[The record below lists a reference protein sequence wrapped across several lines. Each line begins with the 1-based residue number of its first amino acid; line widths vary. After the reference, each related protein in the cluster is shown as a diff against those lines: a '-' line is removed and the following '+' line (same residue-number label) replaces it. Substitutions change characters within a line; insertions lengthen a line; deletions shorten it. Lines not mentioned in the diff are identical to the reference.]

1 MSKNLVIVES
11 PAKAKTIAGFLG
23 KDFAVESSFGHIRD
37 LVQKDM
43 GVNVKNGFKPVYE
56 VSKDKKEIV
65 KKLKKLCST
74 AEIVWLASDED
85 REGEAIAWH
94 LAETLGLDPL
104 VTNRIVFHEITKTA
118 IQKAVS
124 SPRTI
129 NMDLVNAQQARRVL
143 DRLVGYELSP
153 VLWKKV
159 RRGLSAG
166 RVQSVSVRLLVERE
180 REIQAFNSESA
191 FRIVAEFNA
200 GGKVFKA
207 ELNERFKKSE
217 DAQAFLAKSA
227 AFQYSIEALEVKP
240 AKRSPAAPFTTST
253 LQQEASRKLGFPVGT
268 TMQIAQKLYEAGFI
282 TYMRTDSV
290 NLSDDALAAAR
301 NEIVHS
307 YGAEYAETRKFKTK
321 ARGAQE
327 AHEAIRPTYMD
338 KSTVTGDARMKK
350 LYELIW
356 KRTLASQMS
365 DAKLERTTV
374 TIPAPNA
381 FHYTAKGEVIR
392 FEGFLKVYLEDTDD
406 EEGEEQKGMLP
417 ALNLN
422 QSLLYN
428 KIEATERYSRP
439 QPRYTEAS
447 LVKKLEELGIGR
459 PSTYA
464 PTISTIVKREYA
476 VKSDLEGEERSYQ
489 TLTLTGSDISTK
501 MLKERTGADKGKLM
515 PTDIGMVVNDFLV
528 EHFNE
533 VLDFH
538 FTAKVEE
545 DFDRIAEG
553 EVDWTEMLD
562 GFYKDFRPNIEKVEE
577 NAGYAKGERSLGSD
591 PATGK
596 PIVAKIARYGPVVQ
610 MGSAEDEEKPRF
622 ASLLKDQRIE
632 SITLEEALKL
642 FQLPRVIGALEGK
655 DLKAGIGRFGPYVQ
669 HGSLY
674 ASIKAADGDDPM
686 TIGLERAIELIL
698 AKRVAD
704 ANKKIALFEGDPI
717 IEILNGRW
725 GPYIKV
731 GKENHRIP
739 KGTDA
744 TTLDREACEALIAKA
759 PKSKK

>member
-43 GVNVKNGFKPVYE
+43 GVDVKNGFKPVYE

>member
-43 GVNVKNGFKPVYE
+43 GVDVKNGFKPVYE

-124 SPRTI
+124 APRTI

-200 GGKVFKA
+200 GKKVFKA
-207 ELNERFKKSE
+207 ELNERFQKSE
-217 DAQAFLAKSA
+217 EAQAFLSKSSS
-227 AFQYSIEALEVKP
+227 FQYSIEGLEVKP

-301 NEIVHS
+301 NEIVSS
-307 YGAEYAETRKFKTK
+307 YGAEFAETRKFKTK

-338 KSTVTGDARMKK
+338 KSTVGGDARMKK

-374 TIPAPNA
+374 TIPAPNGL
-381 FHYTAKGEVIR
+381 HYTAKGEVIR

-406 EEGEEQKGMLP
+406 EDAEEQKGMLP
-417 ALNLN
+417 ALSLN
-422 QSLLYN
+422 QVLNYDR
-428 KIEATERYSRP
+428 IEATERYTRP
-439 QPRYTEAS
+439 SARYTEAS

-476 VKSDLEGEERSYQ
+476 VKSDLEGEERAYQ
-489 TLTLTGSDISTK
+489 QLVLKGSDISSKT
-501 MLKERTGADKGKLM
+501 LKERTGADKGKLM

-562 GFYKDFRPNIEKVEE
+562 GFYKEFRPNIDKVEE
-577 NAGYAKGERSLGSD
+577 NAGYAKGERSLGFD
-591 PATGK
+591 PESGK

-610 MGSAEDEEKPRF
+610 LGSAEDEDKPRF

-642 FQLPRVIGALEGK
+642 FQLPRVIGELEGK
-655 DLKAGIGRFGPYVQ
+655 ELKAGIGRFGPYVQ

-674 ASIKAADGDDPM
+674 ASIKASDGDDPI
-686 TIGLERAIELIL
+686 TIGLDRATELIL
-698 AKRVAD
+698 AKRDAD
-704 ANKKIALFEGDPI
+704 AKKKIALFEGDPV

-739 KGTDA
+739 KGTDVES
-744 TTLDREACEALIAKA
+744 LDREACEALIAKG

>member
-43 GVNVKNGFKPVYE
+43 GVDVKNGFKPVYE

-124 SPRTI
+124 APRTI

-200 GGKVFKA
+200 GKKVFKA
-207 ELNERFKKSE
+207 ELNERFQKSE
-217 DAQAFLAKSA
+217 EAQAFLSKSSS
-227 AFQYSIEALEVKP
+227 FQYSIEGLEVKP

-301 NEIVHS
+301 NEIVSS
-307 YGAEYAETRKFKTK
+307 YGAEFAETRKFKTK

-338 KSTVTGDARMKK
+338 KSTVGGDARMKK

-374 TIPAPNA
+374 TIPAPNGL
-381 FHYTAKGEVIR
+381 HYTAKGEVIR

-406 EEGEEQKGMLP
+406 EDAEEQKGMLP
-417 ALNLN
+417 ALSLN
-422 QSLLYN
+422 QVLNYDR
-428 KIEATERYSRP
+428 IEATERYSRP
-439 QPRYTEAS
+439 SARYTEAS

-476 VKSDLEGEERSYQ
+476 VKSDLEGEERAYQ
-489 TLTLTGSDISTK
+489 QLVLKGSDISSKT
-501 MLKERTGADKGKLM
+501 LKERTGADKGKLM

-562 GFYKDFRPNIEKVEE
+562 GFYKEFRPNIDKVEE
-577 NAGYAKGERSLGSD
+577 NAGYAKGERSLGFD
-591 PATGK
+591 PESGK

-610 MGSAEDEEKPRF
+610 LGSAEDEDKPRF

-642 FQLPRVIGALEGK
+642 FQLPRVIGELEGK
-655 DLKAGIGRFGPYVQ
+655 ELKAGIGRFGPYVQ

-674 ASIKAADGDDPM
+674 ASIKASDGDDPI
-686 TIGLERAIELIL
+686 TIGLDRATELIL
-698 AKRVAD
+698 AKRDAD
-704 ANKKIALFEGDPI
+704 AKKKIALFEGDPV

-739 KGTDA
+739 KGTDVES
-744 TTLDREACEALIAKA
+744 LDREACEALIAKG

>member
-43 GVNVKNGFKPVYE
+43 GVDVKNGFKPVYE

-124 SPRTI
+124 APRTI

-200 GGKVFKA
+200 GKKVFKA
-207 ELNERFKKSE
+207 ELNERFQKSE
-217 DAQAFLAKSA
+217 EAQAFLSKSSS
-227 AFQYSIEALEVKP
+227 FQYSIEGLEVKP

-301 NEIVHS
+301 NEIVSS
-307 YGAEYAETRKFKTK
+307 YGAEFAETRKFKTK

-338 KSTVTGDARMKK
+338 KSTVGGDARMKK

-374 TIPAPNA
+374 TIPAPNGL
-381 FHYTAKGEVIR
+381 HYTAKGEVIR

-406 EEGEEQKGMLP
+406 EDVEEQKGMLP
-417 ALNLN
+417 ALSLN
-422 QSLLYN
+422 QVLNYDR
-428 KIEATERYSRP
+428 IEATERYTRP
-439 QPRYTEAS
+439 SARYTEAS

-476 VKSDLEGEERSYQ
+476 VKSDLEGEERAYQ
-489 TLTLTGSDISTK
+489 QLVLKGSDISSKT
-501 MLKERTGADKGKLM
+501 LKERTGADKGKLM

-562 GFYKDFRPNIEKVEE
+562 GFYKEFRPNIDKVEE
-577 NAGYAKGERSLGSD
+577 NAGYAKGERSLGFD
-591 PATGK
+591 PESGK

-610 MGSAEDEEKPRF
+610 LGSAEDEDKPRF

-642 FQLPRVIGALEGK
+642 FQLPRVIGELEGK
-655 DLKAGIGRFGPYVQ
+655 ELKAGIGRFGPYVQ

-674 ASIKAADGDDPM
+674 ASIKASDGDDPI
-686 TIGLERAIELIL
+686 TIGLDRATELIL
-698 AKRVAD
+698 AKRDAD
-704 ANKKIALFEGDPI
+704 AKKKIALFEGDPV

-739 KGTDA
+739 KGTDVES
-744 TTLDREACEALIAKA
+744 LDREACEALIAKG

>member
-43 GVNVKNGFKPVYE
+43 GVDVKNGFKPVYE

-124 SPRTI
+124 APRTI

-200 GGKVFKA
+200 GKKVFKA
-207 ELNERFKKSE
+207 ELNERFQKSE
-217 DAQAFLAKSA
+217 EAQAFLSKSSS
-227 AFQYSIEALEVKP
+227 FQYSIEGLEVKP

-301 NEIVHS
+301 NEIVSS
-307 YGAEYAETRKFKTK
+307 YGAEFAETRKFKTK

-338 KSTVTGDARMKK
+338 KSTVGGDARMKK

-374 TIPAPNA
+374 TIPAPNGL
-381 FHYTAKGEVIR
+381 HYTAKGEVIR

-406 EEGEEQKGMLP
+406 EDAEEQKGMLP
-417 ALNLN
+417 ALSLN
-422 QSLLYN
+422 QVLNYDR
-428 KIEATERYSRP
+428 IEATERYTRP
-439 QPRYTEAS
+439 SARYTEAS

-476 VKSDLEGEERSYQ
+476 VKSDLEGEERAYQ
-489 TLTLTGSDISTK
+489 QLVLKGSDISSKT
-501 MLKERTGADKGKLM
+501 LKERTGADKGKLM

-562 GFYKDFRPNIEKVEE
+562 GFYKEFRPNIDKVEE
-577 NAGYAKGERSLGSD
+577 NAGYAKGELSLGFD
-591 PATGK
+591 PESGK

-610 MGSAEDEEKPRF
+610 LGSAEDEDKPRF

-642 FQLPRVIGALEGK
+642 FQLPRVIGELEGK
-655 DLKAGIGRFGPYVQ
+655 ELKAGIGRFGPYVQ

-674 ASIKAADGDDPM
+674 ASIKASDGDDPI
-686 TIGLERAIELIL
+686 TIGLDRATELIL
-698 AKRVAD
+698 AKRDAD
-704 ANKKIALFEGDPI
+704 AKKKIALFEGDPV

-739 KGTDA
+739 KGTDVES
-744 TTLDREACEALIAKA
+744 LDREACEALIAKG

>member
-43 GVNVKNGFKPVYE
+43 GVDVKNGFKPVYE

-124 SPRTI
+124 APRTI

-200 GGKVFKA
+200 GKKVFKA
-207 ELNERFKKSE
+207 ELNERFQKSE
-217 DAQAFLAKSA
+217 EAQAFLSKSSS
-227 AFQYSIEALEVKP
+227 FQYSIEGLEVKP

-301 NEIVHS
+301 NEIVSS
-307 YGAEYAETRKFKTK
+307 YGAEFAETRKFKTK

-338 KSTVTGDARMKK
+338 KSTVGGDARMKK

-374 TIPAPNA
+374 TIPAPNGL
-381 FHYTAKGEVIR
+381 HYTAKGEVIR
-392 FEGFLKVYLEDTDD
+392 FEGFLKVYLEDTDYED
-406 EEGEEQKGMLP
+406 AEEQKGMLP
-417 ALNLN
+417 ALSLN
-422 QSLLYN
+422 QVLNYDR
-428 KIEATERYSRP
+428 IEATERYSRP
-439 QPRYTEAS
+439 SARYTEAS

-476 VKSDLEGEERSYQ
+476 VKSDLEGEERAYQ
-489 TLTLTGSDISTK
+489 QLVLKGSDISSKT
-501 MLKERTGADKGKLM
+501 LKERTGADKGKLM

-528 EHFNE
+528 EHFND

-562 GFYKDFRPNIEKVEE
+562 GFYKEFRPNIDKVEE
-577 NAGYAKGERSLGSD
+577 NAGYAKG
-591 PATGK
+591 
-596 PIVAKIARYGPVVQ
+596 
-610 MGSAEDEEKPRF
+610 
-622 ASLLKDQRIE
+622 
-632 SITLEEALKL
+632 
-642 FQLPRVIGALEGK
+642 
-655 DLKAGIGRFGPYVQ
+655 
-669 HGSLY
+669 
-674 ASIKAADGDDPM
+674 
-686 TIGLERAIELIL
+686 
-698 AKRVAD
+698 
-704 ANKKIALFEGDPI
+704 
-717 IEILNGRW
+717 
-725 GPYIKV
+725 
-731 GKENHRIP
+731 
-739 KGTDA
+739 
-744 TTLDREACEALIAKA
+744 
-759 PKSKK
+759 

>member
-43 GVNVKNGFKPVYE
+43 GVDVKNGFKPVYE

-124 SPRTI
+124 APRTI

-200 GGKVFKA
+200 GKKVFKA
-207 ELNERFKKSE
+207 ELNERFQKSE
-217 DAQAFLAKSA
+217 EAQAFLSKSSS
-227 AFQYSIEALEVKP
+227 FQYSIEGLEVKP

-301 NEIVHS
+301 NEIVSS
-307 YGAEYAETRKFKTK
+307 YGAEFAETRKFKTK

-338 KSTVTGDARMKK
+338 KSTVGGDARMKK

-374 TIPAPNA
+374 TIPAPNGL
-381 FHYTAKGEVIR
+381 HYTAKGEVIR

-406 EEGEEQKGMLP
+406 EDAEEQKGMLP
-417 ALNLN
+417 ALSLN
-422 QSLLYN
+422 QVLNYDR
-428 KIEATERYSRP
+428 IEATERYTRP
-439 QPRYTEAS
+439 SARYTEAS

-476 VKSDLEGEERSYQ
+476 VKSDLEGEERAYQ
-489 TLTLTGSDISTK
+489 QLVLKGSDISSKT
-501 MLKERTGADKGKLM
+501 LKERTGADKGKLM

-562 GFYKDFRPNIEKVEE
+562 GFYKEFRPNIDKVEE
-577 NAGYAKGERSLGSD
+577 NAGYAKGERSLGFD
-591 PATGK
+591 PESGK

-610 MGSAEDEEKPRF
+610 LGSAEDEDKPRF
-622 ASLLKDQRIE
+622 ASLLKYQRIE

-642 FQLPRVIGALEGK
+642 FQLPRVIGELEGK
-655 DLKAGIGRFGPYVQ
+655 ELKAGIGRFGPYVQ

-674 ASIKAADGDDPM
+674 ASIKASDGDDPI
-686 TIGLERAIELIL
+686 TIGLDRATELIL
-698 AKRVAD
+698 SKRDAD
-704 ANKKIALFEGDPI
+704 AKKKIALFEGDPV

-739 KGTDA
+739 KGTDVES
-744 TTLDREACEALIAKA
+744 LDREACEALIAKG